1 MHMESFQPN
10 SVVRFGTFEV
20 SLQSGEVRKA
30 GLRIRVQQQPMKLL
44 EILLERPG
52 EVVTRE
58 ELRSRVWPSE
68 SFGDFDQALNIAIG
82 KLRTALGDSAENPRF
97 IETLPKRGYR
107 FIADVSVVDADARP
121 KRQEL
126 VARDLPAAGPGHKIQ
141 GAGLAVV
148 PKRQLWPTRWII
160 GALALVIIISLS
172 ILSVWRFRSRA
183 PASTGIRSIAVLPL
197 DNLSGDASQNYFADG
212 MTDEL
217 ITDLAQISALR
228 VISRTSVMVYK
239 GARKPLPQI
248 ARELNVDAVVE
259 GTVLRSGDRVR
270 ITAQLI
276 EASTDK
282 HLWSQSYEGDLRDTL
297 TLQKKVASAIADQIR
312 INLTPREQA
321 ALKNVKVV
329 NPESYE
335 SYLKGRYFW
344 NKRTADGLKVAL
356 AYFKEAI
363 EEDPKYAQAYS
374 GLADTYALLG
384 DWQYAVMT
392 PKEAFPQAKA
402 AAIKALE
409 LDSTLG
415 EAHNSLAFVLDGFDW
430 DFDSAGKEF
439 QRAIE
444 LNPGYATAHH
454 WYAWHLSLLG
464 RYDEAIAEMRK
475 AENLDPL
482 SLIINADLAELL
494 VLAHSDDESI
504 RQSRKTIEM
513 DPNFALAHN
522 QLAQAYLQEH
532 MYDEA
537 VAELKTAV
545 QLSGGSPAFIAN
557 LARAYV
563 ASGKRSEAVNLLGDL
578 KKRSNPG
585 YSNASEIAMIYT
597 SLGDTDQAMNWLEKG
612 YEERFNPGVLL
623 RPGFDPL
630 RSDSRFQN
638 LVHRI
643 GLPRQPRNSENNP
656 RGNRDEK
663 EEAHQ
668 RSVGASKPGDAVC
681 SGLYFDRICVDQM
694 TYLRVAGDV
703 ARQALL
709 HLAVRL
715 GLPFVLSQML
725 RPRIHEEYLQIA
737 VRDFSI
743 TVDTPP
749 ISPIATPDAGVL
761 MDCLHELRF
770 AFSNDSVFDR
780 H

>member
-1 MHMESFQPN
+1 MEPLSSN
-10 SVVRFGTFEV
+10 SVVRFGTYEV
-20 SLQSGEVRKA
+20 SFQSGEVRKS

-44 EILLERPG
+44 EILLEHPG

-58 ELRSRVWPSE
+58 ELRSRVWPNE

-82 KLRTALGDSAENPRF
+82 KLRSALGDSAENPRF

-107 FIADVSVVDADARP
+107 FIADVSVVDADPRPRRQEPLAGDQPVTDPGLKIKDVGSADAP
-121 KRQEL
+121 KR
-126 VARDLPAAGPGHKIQ
+126 R
-141 GAGLAVV
+141 
-148 PKRQLWPTRWII
+148 LWPTRSVI
-160 GALALVIIISLS
+160 GAFALIIIITLS

-183 PASTGIRSIAVLPL
+183 PASPGIRSIAVLPL
-197 DNLSGDASQNYFADG
+197 ENLSGDASQSYFADG

-259 GTVLRSGDRVR
+259 GTVLRSGDQVR

-276 EASTDK
+276 EAVTDK
-282 HLWSQSYEGDLRDTL
+282 HIWSQSYEGELRDTL
-297 TLQKKVASAIADQIR
+297 ALQNRVASAIADQIR
-312 INLTPREQA
+312 INLTPQEQA
-321 ALKNVKVV
+321 ALKNVKIV
-329 NPESYE
+329 NPEAYE

-356 AYFKEAI
+356 AYFKQAI
-363 EEDPKYAQAYS
+363 EEDPRYAQAYS

-392 PKEAFPQAKA
+392 PKEAFPKAKA

-444 LNPGYATAHH
+444 LSPGYATAHH
-454 WYAWHLSLLG
+454 WYAWHVSLLG

-475 AENLDPL
+475 AQNLDPL
-482 SLIINADLAELL
+482 SLIINADLAEVL
-494 VLAHSDDESI
+494 VLAHSYDESI
-504 RQSRKTIEM
+504 QQSRKTIEM

-522 QLAQAYLQEH
+522 QLAQAYLQKH

-537 VAELKTAV
+537 VAELQQAV
-545 QLSGGSPAFIAN
+545 KLSGNSSTCIAN

-563 ASGKRSEAVNLLGDL
+563 ASGKRSEAVKLLGDL

-585 YSNASEIAMIYT
+585 YSNASEIAMIYA

-612 YEERFNPGVLL
+612 YDERFNPGVLL

-630 RSDSRFQN
+630 RSDPRFQN
-638 LVHRI
+638 LLRRI
-643 GLPRQPRNSENNP
+643 GLP
-656 RGNRDEK
+656 G
-663 EEAHQ
+663 
-668 RSVGASKPGDAVC
+668 
-681 SGLYFDRICVDQM
+681 
-694 TYLRVAGDV
+694 
-703 ARQALL
+703 
-709 HLAVRL
+709 
-715 GLPFVLSQML
+715 
-725 RPRIHEEYLQIA
+725 
-737 VRDFSI
+737 
-743 TVDTPP
+743 
-749 ISPIATPDAGVL
+749 
-761 MDCLHELRF
+761 
-770 AFSNDSVFDR
+770 
-780 H
+780 

>member
-1 MHMESFQPN
+1 MLDFSAKPKSTMEPLRPT
-10 SVVRFGTFEV
+10 SVVRFGTYEV

-58 ELRSRVWPSE
+58 ELRTRVWTDE
-68 SFGDFDQALNIAIG
+68 SFGDFDQAVNIAIA
-82 KLRTALGDSAENPRF
+82 KLRSALGDSAENPRF

-107 FIADVSVVDADARP
+107 FIADVSVVDAEARP
-121 KRQEL
+121 KRPEPVDGDL
-126 VARDLPAAGPGHKIQ
+126 TAAVARDKEGDSKDKLQ
-141 GAGLAVV
+141 GAGLAVATK
-148 PKRQLWPTRWII
+148 PRPWPALRVIVV
-160 GALALVIIISLS
+160 LALVLGLP
-172 ILSVWRFRSRA
+172 ILAFWLFRSRGHGHA
-183 PASTGIRSIAVLPL
+183 PTGIRSLAVLPL
-197 DNLSGDASQNYFADG
+197 ENLSADASQSYFADG

-259 GTVLRSGDRVR
+259 GTVLRSGDQVR

-276 EASTDK
+276 EASTDR
-282 HLWSQSYEGDLRDTL
+282 HLWSQSYEGELRDSL
-297 TLQKKVASAIADQIR
+297 ALQNTVARAIADQIR
-312 INLTPREQA
+312 INLTPQEQA

-329 NPESYE
+329 NPQAYE

-356 AYFKEAI
+356 AYFNQAI

-392 PKEAFPQAKA
+392 PKETFPKAKV

-409 LDSTLG
+409 LDSALG

-430 DFDSAGKEF
+430 DFDAAGKEF
-439 QRAIE
+439 RRAIE

-464 RYDEAIAEMRK
+464 RYDEAITEMRK

-494 VLAHSDDESI
+494 VLAHSYDESI
-504 RQSRKTIEM
+504 QQSRKTIEM

-522 QLAQAYLQEH
+522 QLAQAYLQKH
-532 MYDEA
+532 MYVEA
-537 VAELKTAV
+537 VAELQKAV
-545 QLSGGSPAFIAN
+545 QLSPGCPTCIAN
-557 LARAYV
+557 LGRAYV
-563 ASGKRSEAVNLLGDL
+563 LSGNRSAAEKLLSDL

-585 YSNASEIAMIYT
+585 YSNASEIAMIYA

-612 YEERFNPGVLL
+612 FEERFNPGVLL

-643 GLPRQPRNSENNP
+643 GLP
-656 RGNRDEK
+656 G
-663 EEAHQ
+663 
-668 RSVGASKPGDAVC
+668 
-681 SGLYFDRICVDQM
+681 
-694 TYLRVAGDV
+694 
-703 ARQALL
+703 
-709 HLAVRL
+709 
-715 GLPFVLSQML
+715 
-725 RPRIHEEYLQIA
+725 
-737 VRDFSI
+737 
-743 TVDTPP
+743 
-749 ISPIATPDAGVL
+749 
-761 MDCLHELRF
+761 
-770 AFSNDSVFDR
+770 
-780 H
+780 